1 MTQKKTT
8 ESQLSFKTMEL
19 FVAKKGRDVKVG
31 DVIMVAENEYFP
43 VDLIILRTSADN
55 VCYIET
61 KNLDGETN
69 LKHKQAP

>member
-1 MTQKKTT
+1 VLQDDGTY
-8 ESQLSFKTMEL
+8 
-19 FVAKKGRDVKVG
+19 VAKKWRDVKVG
-31 DVIMVAENEYFP
+31 DVIMVMENEYLP
-43 VDLIILRTSADN
+43 VDLVILRTSADN